1 MIAPHVHG
9 PFLICEWRE
18 RHAPRTVNPSPLI
31 LSTMKTEYNDRRD
44 LSGLGFATR
53 LRRAC
58 LPGKEEQR

>member
-31 LSTMKTEYNDRRD
+31 LSTMKTDYNDRRD
-44 LSGLGFATR
+44 LSGPGLAAR
-53 LRRAC
+53 LRSMC
-58 LPGKEEQR
+58 LQGKEDYR

>member
-18 RHAPRTVNPSPLI
+18 KHALRTVNPSPLI

-44 LSGLGFATR
+44 SSGLSLATR
-53 LRRAC
+53 HAC
-58 LPGKEEQR
+58 LQGKEENR